1 MVKDQRS
8 PRMVSRTKAIPEYA
22 LLAPKYSYN
31 LLSSQ
36 FKYVHNILS
45 HEFEIKA
52 LHSLDI
58 LWLIFAL
65 IYVEIFN
72 TRFCVDMLS
81 TYLLT

>member
-45 HEFEIKA
+45 HEFEIKVFKTA
-52 LHSLDI
+52 AHKRKTFPPNREKQGKS
-58 LWLIFAL
+58 
-65 IYVEIFN
+65 
-72 TRFCVDMLS
+72 C
-81 TYLLT
+81 

>member
-52 LHSLDI
+52 FKTAAQK
-58 LWLIFAL
+58 WKTFPPNR
-65 IYVEIFN
+65 EKQGKN
-72 TRFCVDMLS
+72 C
-81 TYLLT
+81 